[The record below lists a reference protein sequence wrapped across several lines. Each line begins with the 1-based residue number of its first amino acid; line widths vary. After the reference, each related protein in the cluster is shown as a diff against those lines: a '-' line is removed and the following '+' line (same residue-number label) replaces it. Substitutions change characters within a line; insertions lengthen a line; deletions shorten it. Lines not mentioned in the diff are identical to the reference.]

1 MACDGILNAS
11 VKLSVDIG
19 GVVKNEAN
27 LAAVCNLLK
36 ERGHQAQTCGVGASY
51 GSLSV
56 DGVWVTIY
64 PNQISAASKQLA
76 EEVKQACEEIAGA
89 LLQERLAV
97 EIAGLCPVQD
107 MQYANGHIVMKINL

>member
-19 GVVKNEAN
+19 EVIKNEAN
-27 LAAVCNLLK
+27 LVAVCNLLQ
-36 ERGHQAQTCGVGASY
+36 ERGHHAQTYGVGA
-51 GSLSV
+51 SLSV
-56 DGVWVTIY
+56 DGIRVTIY

-107 MQYANGHIVMKINL
+107 IQYANGHIVMKVNL